1 MISLFT
7 IYPLPQLLI
16 LLILSIPVIFLL
28 EVNLMAATEKI
39 PVGASAT
46 TNIEVTREL
55 TVAHFH
61 AHMPEVYGTPMMIYL
76 MELAAANA
84 IQPYLPEGWVS
95 VGAVVN
101 VKHLAAT
108 PTGFTVTAR
117 AEVTAVSAHTVT
129 FTVEAHD
136 GVDKIGEGTHVRAPI
151 EMARFEKRMRIKAAT
166 SISKSTGR

>member
-1 MISLFT
+1 MQRPKT
-7 IYPLPQLLI
+7 EVQRPLL
-16 LLILSIPVIFLL
+16 
-28 EVNLMAATEKI
+28 KI

-46 TNIEVTREL
+46 TSVEVTREM

-76 MELAAANA
+76 MELAAARA

-101 VKHLAAT
+101 IKHLAAT
-108 PTGFTVTAR
+108 PVGFTVTAR
-117 AEVTAVSAHTVT
+117 AEVVNVTDTLVT

-136 GVDKIGEGTHVRAPI
+136 GVDKIGEGTHVRAPVLM
-151 EMARFEKRMRIKAAT
+151 ERFEKRMKVKASNPAE
-166 SISKSTGR
+166 